1 MATWPWVVS
10 HEWSGVSVEG
20 LDHLQRWMATIG
32 ARPAVRRGMDVPK
45 PWKAPSNV
53 ERFVTDA
60 RSMLV

>member
-1 MATWPWVVS
+1 
-10 HEWSGVSVEG
+10 VEG

-53 ERFVTDA
+53 ERFVADA
-60 RSMLV
+60 RSMLA